1 MEDCMPENSRHRA
14 RAEMAIKALY
24 RGAGFTQPAQITWFG
39 SPFAM
44 LDAAIS
50 KTAGPN
56 IKTYIC
62 QAWQEAS
69 RREIAPVPQ
78 NPLLSLF
85 RSLADAGPA
94 LPVLQQLSR
103 NGASNV
109 GDICVYRNDAR
120 LVDFFNLFV
129 RDSLGLREHGLLRC
143 AQAPAEN
150 LEFILPQEHAC
161 YASDPPVRLH
171 ADSGGRL
178 HCPDGP
184 AAIYSDGWK
193 VYALEGF
200 WMPGYMIEHAK
211 QLAMKRA

>member
-1 MEDCMPENSRHRA
+1 MAMQDCIPQKSRA

-24 RGAGFTQPAQITWFG
+24 RGAGFAPPAQITWFP

-44 LDAAIS
+44 MDAAIP

-56 IKTYIC
+56 VKPSIC
-62 QAWQEAS
+62 QAWMEAT
-69 RREIAPVPQ
+69 RREIVPVPQ
-78 NPLLSLF
+78 HPLMSLF
-85 RSLADAGPA
+85 RKLTDENTKQ
-94 LPVLQQLSR
+94 PVLQQLSR
-103 NGASNV
+103 NGAANI

-184 AAIYSDGWK
+184 AATYSDGWK
-193 VYALEGF
+193 VYAIEGF

-211 QLAMKRA
+211 QLALKRA